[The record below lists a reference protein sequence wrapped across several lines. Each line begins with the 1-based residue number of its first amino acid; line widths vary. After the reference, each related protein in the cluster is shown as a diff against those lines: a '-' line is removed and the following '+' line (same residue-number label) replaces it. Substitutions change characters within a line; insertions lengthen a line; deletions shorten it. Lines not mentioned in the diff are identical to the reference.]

1 MSIEKKKLFS
11 SVYIP
16 FILLFMMWLV
26 KVVEIGFGISLSWLG
41 VQPLQI
47 SGIPGI
53 ILSPFL
59 HGDIQHLMANSVSF
73 MVLAVA
79 LFYFYREI
87 SIRVL
92 IGIWLL
98 SGMFIWF
105 SGQETSVH
113 IGASSLIYGLASFL
127 FVSGAIRRDTRLA
140 ALAMV
145 VAFLYGSI
153 IWGVFPDF
161 FPKKNI
167 SWEGHL
173 GGFVS
178 GIILAI
184 YYRKTGP
191 KRKKYTWEYEEE
203 GEVDDEDAYWNVK
216 NQNTTS

>member
-1 MSIEKKKLFS
+1 MSIEKKKLIS

-16 FILLFMMWLV
+16 FILLFVMWIV
-26 KVVEIGFGISLSWLG
+26 KVVEIAFDMNLSWLG
-41 VQPLQI
+41 VHPLQI
-47 SGIPGI
+47 NGIHGI
-53 ILSPFL
+53 VLSPFL
-59 HGDIQHLMANSVSF
+59 HGDLQHLMANTVSF
-73 MVLAVA
+73 LVLAMA

-87 SIRVL
+87 SLRVL
-92 IGIWLL
+92 IGIWLI

-105 SGQETSVH
+105 SGQENSVH
-113 IGASSLIYGLASFL
+113 IGASSLVYGLASFL

-178 GIILAI
+178 GIILAF

-191 KRKKYTWEYEEE
+191 KRKKYSWEYEIEE
-203 GEVDDEDAYWNVK
+203 SEEDDDAYWKIK
-216 NQNTTS
+216 NQDSTS